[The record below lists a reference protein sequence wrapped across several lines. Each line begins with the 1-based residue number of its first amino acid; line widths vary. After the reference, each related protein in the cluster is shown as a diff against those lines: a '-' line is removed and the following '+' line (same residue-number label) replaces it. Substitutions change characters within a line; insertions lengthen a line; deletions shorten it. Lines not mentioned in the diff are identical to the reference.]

1 MDTRDGLVAMPW
13 RPDVFQRM
21 MLAIA
26 AIAGLAHLV
35 FIGLM
40 LWAGVTL
47 LAWVNV
53 GSVALYAWTFW
64 LVKRHRPDPALFFMG
79 VEILGHAL
87 LAAFV
92 IGWDTGFHYY
102 MVLTIPVLM
111 LSTMWTLRVKTLLA
125 VMIGA
130 LLIAADVYLRGRAPV
145 VAVPQALEAFLYYF
159 NLVATL
165 AILGFLAFFYQR
177 LVLMAEHQLR
187 LQACTD
193 PLTQLR
199 NRRFAMEV
207 AQHEAAVFE
216 RGGRPLALLLCD
228 IDHFK
233 RINDQH
239 GHDAGDAVLRAVAQA
254 LREGVRE
261 IDHVARWGGEE
272 FLVLLPGTEVAE
284 AEQVADRLREAVQ
297 RLEAGPRAGAL
308 AVTMTFGVSVLRP
321 GEGVEQALARA
332 DQALYRGKE
341 AGRNRVILASAA

>member
-1 MDTRDGLVAMPW
+1 
-13 RPDVFQRM
+13 
-21 MLAIA
+21 
-26 AIAGLAHLV
+26 
-35 FIGLM
+35 
-40 LWAGVTL
+40 
-47 LAWVNV
+47 
-53 GSVALYAWTFW
+53 
-64 LVKRHRPDPALFFMG
+64 
-79 VEILGHAL
+79 
-87 LAAFV
+87 
-92 IGWDTGFHYY
+92 
-102 MVLTIPVLM
+102 
-111 LSTMWTLRVKTLLA
+111 
-125 VMIGA
+125 
-130 LLIAADVYLRGRAPV
+130 
-145 VAVPQALEAFLYYF
+145 
-159 NLVATL
+159 
-165 AILGFLAFFYQR
+165 
-177 LVLMAEHQLR
+177 MAEHQLR